1 MMPKVKYKN
10 VPITPLPKI
19 IEIALALNFRSINSA
34 TIKITSSITLIF
46 SSEAEKISLSN
57 NPSISIDAPADPI
70 SATTAGLKAESTVC
84 TPPTVRYL

>member
-1 MMPKVKYKN
+1 MIPKVKYKN

-46 SSEAEKISLSN
+46 SSEAEKISL
-57 NPSISIDAPADPI
+57 
-70 SATTAGLKAESTVC
+70 
-84 TPPTVRYL
+84 